1 MIVQKTACLDLA
13 AIADSGQCF
22 RWKREGEGYR
32 VIALGKVLHAWQKPG
47 KDALYLDCSQ
57 QDFDSVWKNYLDL
70 DTDYPSIIAAVPPE
84 DVYLRA
90 AAEYGQGIRIL
101 RQEPWETLITFILS
115 QRKNIPAIKQAV
127 EKLCAAAGQVIGEE
141 NGEPLFAFPTP
152 SEILGIGLERLQSC
166 GLGYRAP
173 YIYQTAEAFF
183 QGTFCI
189 HDLEAL
195 DDEALFEALCS
206 LYGVG
211 RKIAHCAMLFGFH
224 RMNAFPV
231 DVWMDRVWKN
241 RYPDGIPIA
250 RYAPWAGV
258 MQQYMFA
265 YERYLAGRGTWK
277 QTV

>member
-32 VIALGKVLHAWQKPG
+32 VIALGKVLHAWQEPG

-115 QRKNIPAIKQAV
+115 QRKKKFGLYYRFPMFFRCW
-127 EKLCAAAGQVIGEE
+127 L
-141 NGEPLFAFPTP
+141 LFVYYYIFRLGFLDGKEGFVYHWMYHRWYRTLVDAK
-152 SEILGIGLERLQSC
+152 ILEQKISKRPFTD
-166 GLGYRAP
+166 LG
-173 YIYQTAEAFF
+173 
-183 QGTFCI
+183 
-189 HDLEAL
+189 DL
-195 DDEALFEALCS
+195 
-206 LYGVG
+206 
-211 RKIAHCAMLFGFH
+211 K
-224 RMNAFPV
+224 
-231 DVWMDRVWKN
+231 
-241 RYPDGIPIA
+241 
-250 RYAPWAGV
+250 
-258 MQQYMFA
+258 
-265 YERYLAGRGTWK
+265 
-277 QTV
+277 